1 MDNFN
6 DYAINVDAECINQ
19 DFDDVDLYGNKYEE
33 EENDRYG
40 DDIQYE

>member
-19 DFDDVDLYGNKYEE
+19 DFDDVDLFGELEE
-33 EENDRYG
+33 TSNDTFG
-40 DDIQYE
+40 DDLILE